1 MSDKMN
7 KAIEIAESLTRDL
20 VPASSPDHDILQII
34 AEYSLQL
41 GQRQQ
46 LVLNRIFM
54 LSRDARAPEQF
65 RSDVLAFI
73 QHYKETKRY
82 HDTMPYIGRGVE
94 ALSLRRF
101 WSQNGM
107 HGAVNKNIQQ

>member
-1 MSDKMN
+1 VECYYFSDDEYLLPRLYKN
-7 KAIEIAESLTRDL
+7 
-20 VPASSPDHDILQII
+20 ILQII

-46 LVLNRIFM
+46 LVLNRIYM
-54 LSRDARAPEQF
+54 LSRDPRVPQSF
-65 RSDVLAFI
+65 RDNVLDFI
-73 QHYKETKRY
+73 KHYKETKRY

-101 WSQNGM
+101 WSQNAM